1 MTKEH
6 RSDSGLRQ
14 VASRV
19 SLIVAACL
27 VTVKFAAW
35 LATGS
40 VALLASAVDALVD
53 TGSSL
58 VTYFGVRYA
67 GRPPDWDHRFGHGKG
82 EAIAGFTQATFLAG
96 AAVVLAIQSIER
108 FIFPEP
114 FAALDVGIVVIVCSL
129 IAATAL
135 VVMQTW
141 VVRKTGSTAIAAD
154 RAHYMTDIVVNAGV
168 LAALGCGKLT
178 GWERADPA
186 IAFVIA
192 GYIMWNA
199 RHIASE
205 VLTQLLDRE
214 LPEEDRQRI
223 RTVVLACPGVS
234 AVHDL
239 RTRFAGDRR
248 FVEFHLEVDGNLR
261 VTEGHAIGDAAETAV
276 ENLLLGTVEV
286 TAHLEPFGIDDERL
300 DDLVNETTT
309 AQPGPP

>member
-1 MTKEH
+1 MERH
-6 RSDSGLRQ
+6 RSDSGLRRA
-14 VASRV
+14 ASRI
-19 SLIVAACL
+19 SLIVAVSL
-27 VTVKFAAW
+27 VAVKFAAW

-82 EAIAGFTQATFLAG
+82 EAIAGLTQATFLAG

-108 FIFPEP
+108 FVFPEP
-114 FAALDVGIVVIVCSL
+114 SALLDIGITVIVCSL
-129 IAATAL
+129 LAAAAL
-135 VVMQTW
+135 VTMQSW

-154 RAHYMTDIVVNAGV
+154 RTHYITDIVVNAGV
-168 LAALGCGKLT
+168 LAALGITRLT

-186 IAFVIA
+186 IAFMIA

-199 RHIASE
+199 YHLAGD

-223 RTVVLACPGVS
+223 RAVVLACSGAS
-234 AVHDL
+234 AIHDL
-239 RTRFAGDRR
+239 RTRHAGDRT
-248 FVEFHLEVDGNLR
+248 FVEFHLEVDGSLS
-261 VTEGHAIGDAAETAV
+261 VTQGHAIGDAAETAV
-276 ENLLLGTVEV
+276 ETLLPGTVEV

-300 DDLVNETTT
+300 DDRVNET
-309 AQPGPP
+309 AER

>member
-1 MTKEH
+1 MT
-6 RSDSGLRQ
+6 RGPRPGSGLRRL
-14 VASRV
+14 ASRISLFVAV
-19 SLIVAACL
+19 SLVVL
-27 VTVKFAAW
+27 KFAAW

-58 VTYFGVRYA
+58 VTYLGVRYA
-67 GRPPDWDHRFGHGKG
+67 GRPPDSDHRFGHDKG

-114 FAALDVGIVVIVCSL
+114 FAALDVGIAVIVCSV
-129 IAATAL
+129 IAAGSL
-135 VVMQTW
+135 VSMQTW

-168 LAALGCGKLT
+168 LLALGISKLT

-186 IAFVIA
+186 VAFVIA

-199 RHIASE
+199 QRIAGD

-214 LPEEDRQRI
+214 LPEDDRQRI
-223 RTVVLACPGVS
+223 LGVVAACPGVS

-239 RTRFAGDRR
+239 RTRHAGDRI
-248 FVEFHLEVDGNLR
+248 FVEFHLEVDGSMT
-261 VTEGHAIGDAAETAV
+261 VAEGHAVGDTAETAV
-276 ENLLLGTVEV
+276 ENLLPGTVEV

-300 DDLVNETTT
+300 DHRVSEK
-309 AQPGPP
+309 AAG

>member
-1 MTKEH
+1 MSPER
-6 RSDSGLRQ
+6 RSDWRLRQ
-14 VASRV
+14 VASRTSLLVAV
-19 SLIVAACL
+19 SLVA
-27 VTVKFAAW
+27 VKFAAW

-58 VTYFGVRYA
+58 VTYLGVRYA
-67 GRPPDWDHRFGHGKG
+67 DRPPDLDHRFGHGKG

-96 AAVVLAIQSIER
+96 AAVVLGIQSIER
-108 FIFPEP
+108 FIFPER
-114 FAALDVGIVVIVCSL
+114 FAALNLGIVVIVCSV
-129 IAATAL
+129 IAAALL

-168 LAALGCGKLT
+168 LVALGTSKLK

-186 IAFVIA
+186 IALVIA

-199 RHIASE
+199 RRIAGD

-214 LPEEDRQRI
+214 LPDAVRQRI
-223 RTVVLACPGVS
+223 VATVLACHGVG

-239 RTRFAGDRR
+239 RTRHAGDRM
-248 FVEFHLEVDGNLR
+248 FVEFHLEVDGNLT
-261 VTEGHAIGDAAETAV
+261 VAEGHAIGDTAEAAV
-276 ENLLLGTVEV
+276 ERLLQGTVEV

-300 DDLVNETTT
+300 DKRVIET
-309 AQPGPP
+309 AAG